1 MPRDTRASS
10 DCGAGQPAPQS
21 HAPAGRSGGHRT
33 LTAVAAFQLR
43 LLGIG
48 LLALSLLFGIAP
60 FAQPGARAGAPR
72 VAIIVGPVGSLTASY
87 RADGERAAAEAR
99 RYTDDVVTVYSP
111 NATWAAAK
119 AAMTGASIVVYLGHG
134 NGWPSRY
141 SRTLNP
147 RTQNGLGLNPLAGV
161 DNVAHQYFGEAAL
174 ARSVKLAPD
183 AVVVLSHLCYA
194 SGNSEPG
201 QPEGSL
207 AVAKQRVDN
216 FAAGFLAAGASAVI
230 ADGYMGPAY
239 YVRSILA
246 GKGTLERIWRK
257 APNFHAHV
265 IAFPSVR
272 TPGLTALMDPIYR
285 QSGFYRSL
293 VGHAKLR
300 AEEVARGAARR
311 PAAASVPGQAAP
323 PGGWQIVQ
331 PPEPSAAPD
340 AFALGARPGTPT
352 LVGMPLPAST
362 VKLQLPVKVPVGVRL
377 SAAYQL
383 GTRWIPLDV
392 AGAAADRPLDTD
404 PSQGGDASQG
414 AATIT
419 APDAS
424 PAAGADTGIAV
435 GSSLVAQESAASLV
449 EVVPATVADGRVSGS
464 VTLPA
469 ASGRY
474 RLEVT
479 LHDADGVALPYAV
492 QVSIPRVVAHVGGP
506 GAAWLDAPPTL
517 SVVAGTLTSVQV
529 VATNGEATPWGSC
542 SRGPRDPGPERAG
555 CPVRLM
561 GRWVALDGPGTAEP
575 MTRKLS
581 VPAAAAQTT
590 WLSGPAPTGP
600 GAYLLVLSLER
611 TMGAGQVD
619 VLGRPTT
626 VKVLVA
632 AARLVPPAG
641 DVAAPQPTP
650 GGTSAPLLPDARR
663 HPRLRCSRRPAASR
677 LRSRRRSTRIRRCRR
692 RAAGARFRPTRTR
705 RLGPP
710 RSTHLPS
717 RRSTAAED
725 RRPPRR
731 RPATAPS
738 MASLGSSAQ
747 GRWRAPDRTGDRR
760 GDPQAGVAPASRN
773 AAMLAHGTSG
783 SSMS

>member
-1 MPRDTRASS
+1 MV
-10 DCGAGQPAPQS
+10 
-21 HAPAGRSGGHRT
+21 
-33 LTAVAAFQLR
+33 TAVAAFQLR

-48 LLALSLLFGIAP
+48 LLALSLLFGITP
-60 FAQPGARAGAPR
+60 FTQPGARAGAPR

-111 NATWAAAK
+111 DATWAASK

-141 SRTLNP
+141 SRALNP
-147 RTQNGLGLNPLAGV
+147 RTQNGLGLNPVAGV

-174 ARSVKLAPD
+174 VRSVKLAPD
-183 AVVVLSHLCYA
+183 AVVILSHLCYA

-207 AVAKQRVDN
+207 EVAKQRVDN

-285 QSGFYRSL
+285 RSGFYRSL

-311 PAAASVPGQAAP
+311 PAAASVPGRAAP
-323 PGGWQIVQ
+323 PGGWEIVQ
-331 PPEPSAAPD
+331 PPEPSVAPD

-352 LVGMPLPAST
+352 LVGKPLPAST
-362 VKLQLPVKVPVGVRL
+362 VQLRLPVKVPTGVRL

-392 AGAAADRPLDTD
+392 TGAAADRAPGADPSQDSGPSQGAD
-404 PSQGGDASQG
+404 PSQGAAADAAQSPSATADPVPAAPAANPAPVAEPSHG
-414 AATIT
+414 AATIP

-424 PAAGADTGIAV
+424 PATSADTGIAV

-449 EVVPATVADGRVSGS
+449 EVVPATVADGRVSGP

-469 ASGRY
+469 ASGRF

-479 LHDADGVALPYAV
+479 LHDADVVALPYAV
-492 QVSIPRVVAHVGGP
+492 QGSIPSVVVHVGGP

-517 SVVAGTLTSVQV
+517 AVVAGTLTSVQV
-529 VATNGEATPWGSC
+529 VATNGEATPWGC
-542 SRGPRDPGPERAG
+542 SSPDPRGNGPENAG
-555 CPVRLM
+555 CPNVRLM
-561 GRWVALDGPGTAEP
+561 GRWVALEGVGAAAP
-575 MTRKLS
+575 MTRELS
-581 VPAAAAQTT
+581 IPATAAQAT
-590 WLSGPAPTGP
+590 WLSGPAPTEP
-600 GAYLLVLSLER
+600 GTYLLVLSLER
-611 TMGAGQVD
+611 TTGAGRPD

-626 VKVLVA
+626 VTVLVA

-641 DVAAPQPTP
+641 DVATPQPTP
-650 GGTSAPLLPDARR
+650 GGISAPLLPA
-663 HPRLRCSRRPAASR
+663 PGGISAPQPAPGGTAAPQPAPGAISAPLLPTPGVANPALPSIGGGLLPAKPNPTPRPA
-677 LRSRRRSTRIRRCRR
+677 
-692 RAAGARFRPTRTR
+692 PV
-705 RLGPP
+705 
-710 RSTHLPS
+710 
-717 RRSTAAED
+717 
-725 RRPPRR
+725 
-731 RPATAPS
+731 
-738 MASLGSSAQ
+738 
-747 GRWRAPDRTGDRR
+747 DRTPVRPGDRR
-760 GDPQAGVAPASRN
+760 
-773 AAMLAHGTSG
+773 
-783 SSMS
+783 